1 MARITRNMPIMFN
14 PRSKVAVK
22 IAILLFLAGLIY
34 FIFFLVSNFIFFLVS
49 NPSSS
54 SEEDNQY
61 TATYT
66 IYAEYNDGTSET
78 LKFTKQFESELPADS
93 LRIDRIITV
102 DKPNGTAFY
111 YKEQSES
118 KRLGKTYKLV
128 EDWQLLEA
136 KLEENTPTQSKN
148 N

>member
-34 FIFFLVSNFIFFLVS
+34 FIFFLVS

-136 KLEENTPTQSKN
+136 KL
-148 N
+148 

>member
-1 MARITRNMPIMFN
+1 MAKITRNMPIMFDPSN
-14 PRSKVAVK
+14 RAAVK
-22 IAILLFLAGLIY
+22 LAILILLAGILY
-34 FIFFLVSNFIFFLVS
+34 IFFYLLTNTPNSA
-49 NPSSS
+49 
-54 SEEDNQY
+54 EDNQY
-61 TATYT
+61 TAIYT
-66 IYAEYNDGTSET
+66 IYAKYTDGTSDT
-78 LKFTKQFESELPADS
+78 LKLTKRFESKLSADS
-93 LRIDRIITV
+93 LHIDRVITV

-111 YKEQSES
+111 YKERSEE

>member
-22 IAILLFLAGLIY
+22 IAILHLLLSLFLAGLIY
-34 FIFFLVSNFIFFLVS
+34 FIFFLVS

>member
-34 FIFFLVSNFIFFLVS
+34 FIFFLVS